1 MDVKVNYDTLFKF
14 YCRLSFSI
22 FRANK
27 DNEGTEIKVLKK
39 LEKELQPKVFERME
53 RDIQLKVLE
62 KLEKDIQQKL
72 PLPVFATNETIIKIS
87 IDDDDLVHIRKYISE
102 QLTRLNNLK
111 VSESE
116 FVQRQL
122 LYETRLETAIEKE
135 IQVLENM
142 LSIISQT

>member
-1 MDVKVNYDTLFKF
+1 
-14 YCRLSFSI
+14 
-22 FRANK
+22 
-27 DNEGTEIKVLKK
+27 
-39 LEKELQPKVFERME
+39 ME

-72 PLPVFATNETIIKIS
+72 PLPVFATNETIIKFS

-116 FVQRQL
+116 FG
-122 LYETRLETAIEKE
+122 
-135 IQVLENM
+135 VLAAKRRFYTLRTEM
-142 LSIISQT
+142 F